1 MYGDEFL
8 PMKIFTSPYFR
19 KDTKSIT
26 QTAKQQ
32 KQNKPRTLK
41 KKQKQN
47 PTRGDSRRIYLG
59 TDSKYGGTYC
69 WSIWMFSSAYGEE
82 AGA

>member
-8 PMKIFTSPYFR
+8 PMKIFTSPYLR

-32 KQNKPRTLK
+32 KQNKPRIL

-47 PTRGDSRRIYLG
+47 TARGDSRRIYLE

-69 WSIWMFSSAYGEE
+69 WSIWMFSSASGVE